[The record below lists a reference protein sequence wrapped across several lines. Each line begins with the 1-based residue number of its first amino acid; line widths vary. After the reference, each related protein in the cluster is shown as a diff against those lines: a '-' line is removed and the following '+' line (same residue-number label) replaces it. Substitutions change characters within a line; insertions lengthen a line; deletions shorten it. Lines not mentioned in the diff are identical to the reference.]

1 MVKAE
6 LGTKRSCPNCA
17 ARFYDLNKT
26 PIECPKCGTAF
37 IAEALLPSKAEQPA
51 QPQPVAREKV
61 EVEEDETADVDTI
74 SLEDVEEGDDET
86 AAIKDVDLGDDPAA
100 VDDDDDTFLE
110 EEEEN
115 EANVTGIIV
124 GGKPENEEI

>member
-17 ARFYDLNKT
+17 ARFYDLKKK
-26 PIECPKCGTAF
+26 PIECPKCGTTF
-37 IAEALLPSKAEQPA
+37 IAEALLPSKAEQPV

-61 EVEEDETADVDTI
+61 EVEEDDTVDVDTI
-74 SLEDVEEGDDET
+74 SLEEVDEGDDET
-86 AAIKDVDLGDDPAA
+86 AAVKDVDLGDDPAA
-100 VDDDDDTFLE
+100 ADDDDTFLDE
-110 EEEEN
+110 EEED
-115 EANVTGIIV
+115 EANVTNIIV